1 MFQNT
6 LEQKTKRVFSALAKA
21 GVAQDFYLAGG
32 TALALQ
38 FGHRQ
43 SIDLDFF
50 TAKNFSLNQLKNKLN
65 KLGKFKLRSEDEGTL
80 HIILSGVLISFLRY
94 PYPLLCKKIK
104 LDNISLADWKD
115 IACMKIS
122 AVSDRGSKKDF
133 VDLYFILQKISLPS
147 LLKLFNKKYKNIDYN
162 KTHIL
167 KSLMFF
173 EDADKEPTPKML
185 QKTSWPAIKKKIHDI
200 VLAYTK

>member
-50 TAKNFSLNQLKNKLN
+50 TAKNFSLNQLKNK
-65 KLGKFKLRSEDEGTL
+65 
-80 HIILSGVLISFLRY
+80 
-94 PYPLLCKKIK
+94 
-104 LDNISLADWKD
+104 
-115 IACMKIS
+115 
-122 AVSDRGSKKDF
+122 
-133 VDLYFILQKISLPS
+133 
-147 LLKLFNKKYKNIDYN
+147 
-162 KTHIL
+162 
-167 KSLMFF
+167 
-173 EDADKEPTPKML
+173 
-185 QKTSWPAIKKKIHDI
+185 
-200 VLAYTK
+200 